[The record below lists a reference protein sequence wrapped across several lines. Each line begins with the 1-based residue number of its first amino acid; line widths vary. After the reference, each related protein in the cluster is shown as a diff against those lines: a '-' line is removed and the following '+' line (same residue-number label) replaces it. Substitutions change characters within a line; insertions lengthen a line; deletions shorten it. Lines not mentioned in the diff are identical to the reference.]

1 MKKAT
6 ESRSVPQHYFNKV
19 TEKIQSCLAEEE
31 AVVEAVATA
40 TTMQDEVAEE
50 VATSLEQ
57 ELSRQD

>member
-19 TEKIQSCLAEEE
+19 EKKFQSCLAEEE
-31 AVVEAVATA
+31 AVAGAVATA

-50 VATSLEQ
+50 VAASLEQ